1 MDFTLR
7 CNSLKCRSPLADRAV
22 VTTCSHIFCVPCSE
36 TLGLA
41 SDPAPAHSS
50 SSAHARVCP
59 ACETELAG
67 LDDVVVTRLN
77 PAEDYKTSV
86 LSGLSPT
93 IVMEC
98 AGRALAFFSYQTA
111 QEILYQ
117 EFLARSLTD
126 RYATLSSQMDK
137 IIHDANAEITSLR
150 DKLEAMHLDQKALE
164 QKNHDLAEKYKGKS
178 KQQQHLLRQYQLLKR
193 GQETPGLEMA
203 ADQNAEHFL
212 RAAAVPGS
220 LRRGGQYTHSRGS
233 NGSGSGG
240 EHSRAIQAWEQ
251 QSAGSRVGMQTSRA
265 FAKHGSAPGPSVPA
279 TPSGHRQHFPMIY
292 GNKNGTVGKANGVG
306 GGDAIHQG
314 SAYRPLPL
322 QGMDPNL
329 YSHSAGYGMSAGV
342 KMGRQPSDPSVG
354 RVGAALPFSRATGLN
369 GVRGR

>member
-1 MDFTLR
+1 
-7 CNSLKCRSPLADRAV
+7 
-22 VTTCSHIFCVPCSE
+22 
-36 TLGLA
+36 
-41 SDPAPAHSS
+41 
-50 SSAHARVCP
+50 
-59 ACETELAG
+59 
-67 LDDVVVTRLN
+67 
-77 PAEDYKTSV
+77 
-86 LSGLSPT
+86 
-93 IVMEC
+93 MEC

-137 IIHDANAEITSLR
+137 IVHDANSEITSLR

-240 EHSRAIQAWEQ
+240 EHSRTIQAWEQ
-251 QSAGSRVGMQTSRA
+251 QSAGSRVGMQSSR
-265 FAKHGSAPGPSVPA
+265 SAPGASVPA

-292 GNKNGTVGKANGVG
+292 GNHNGNASKPNLAS
-306 GGDAIHQG
+306 GDANHHG
-314 SAYRPLPL
+314 PAYRPLPL
-322 QGMDPNL
+322 QSMDPNL
-329 YSHSAGYGMSAGV
+329 YGNGAGYGMSAGM
-342 KMGRQPSDPSVG
+342 KMGRQP
-354 RVGAALPFSRATGLN
+354 
-369 GVRGR
+369 